1 MRVKQPCAAGAPSG
15 RAILRPGSELSL
27 RLLIVAWFAL
37 LLSACGPEI
46 YALNYTSFV
55 DPAYRARP
63 LAARS
68 VLVMAPTL
76 GLARRQAAEQAMA
89 KVLRESGLIAV
100 SGLDV
105 FPPTRGTPTNQ
116 DVLVELRARGLDGAV
131 LLWTTNERVVETR
144 GTRTVIDTEMQTVLV
159 NGQPTYILV
168 ERRREVPTTSQT
180 PTAKY
185 SASFMI
191 PAGPTVWTAEATFT
205 GPTFDAIAGDAG
217 TGAIAKLQQDRVV
230 STPAPARAAPPAQPG
245 AAGGGGLVLP
255 GLN

>member
-1 MRVKQPCAAGAPSG
+1 M
-15 RAILRPGSELSL
+15 SL
-27 RLLIVAWFAL
+27 RLLIVAWFTL
-37 LLSACGPEI
+37 PLSACGPEI

-89 KVLRESGLIAV
+89 EVLRESGLVAV

-131 LLWTTNERVVETR
+131 LLWTTEERVIETR
-144 GTRTVIDTEMQTVLV
+144 GTRTVTDTETQTVLV
-159 NGQPTYILV
+159 NGRPTQIRV
-168 ERRREVPTTSQT
+168 ERRREVPYTDQT

-185 SASFMI
+185 AASFMV

-205 GPTFDAIAGDAG
+205 GATFDAIAADAG

-230 STPAPARAAPPAQPG
+230 ATPPPAGAAPPPAQPG
-245 AAGGGGLVLP
+245 AGGGGGLILP